1 MGAMATTATAPEG
14 KVSAAEA
21 REVAEAAREQEWI
34 APSFVRDLFLG
45 KFRLDLIHPYPEQDP
60 EEIRRAQPFLDK
72 LERLLRE
79 QVDSDRIDREG
90 EIPEAVIQGL
100 RDLGAF
106 GIKIPREYG
115 GLGLSQLSYMKAIE
129 LVSSID
135 GSVTALLSA
144 HQSIGVPQP
153 LKLFGT
159 DAQKKKY
166 LPRLAKGAISAFA
179 LTEPGVGSDP
189 AALETT
195 AVPSEDGE
203 AWILN
208 GEKLWCTNGTKAEL
222 LAVMARTPS
231 LMVNGREKRQIT
243 AFIVETAWP
252 GVEVT
257 HRCHFMGLKALYN
270 GVMRF
275 TNVRVP
281 NENVL
286 WEVGKG
292 LKLGLITLN
301 TGRLTLP
308 ISSVAAGKRCL
319 EISSQW
325 ASERVQW
332 GRPIGKHD
340 AIAQKIG
347 TMAANTFAMEA
358 VAEMCGAMAD
368 RGGYDIRLEA
378 AIAKLYTSEGGWR
391 IIDDTVQIRGGRGYE
406 TADSLR
412 ARGEKP
418 VPVERI
424 MRDFRINLIFEGSSE
439 IMHLFIAREAVDK
452 HLQVAGDVVMPGKT
466 LGERLRGLV
475 RAALFYVW
483 WYPSRWLGW
492 GFWPKYTGFGP
503 LAKHLRYVERAA
515 RRLARGVF
523 HAMMRFGPKLEYR
536 QAVLFRLV
544 DVGAELFAMA
554 ATCARAEWLRKT
566 DPAAGAAALA
576 WPGWTPLA
584 SRGLDDIQTEIERRH
599 HEAVARL
606 QQWVRQP
613 SIAAENNGIA
623 EGCDLTMQLLRDAGF
638 TQITKLPSDGVSG
651 IFATLDAGAPRT
663 LGVYFMYDVKQVDPT
678 EWSSPPWAASLVE
691 KPGVGTV
698 LVGRGAVN
706 QKGPEAAFLAAL
718 HAIRGAG
725 RKLPVNLVLVAEGEE
740 EIGSPHFPQVVRRSE
755 VMQALSK
762 CGGITMPSA
771 AQEPDGEVTIN
782 LGAKGIIE
790 CELVASGEKWGR
802 GPVKDIHSSLRA
814 AVDSPSF
821 HLVKALDAL
830 VTPDGVDP
838 AIEGW
843 FERVRPLSPAEQ
855 KMIDAASQRLSEET
869 KKKQYGVRRWVRDV
883 PFRSAWMRLA
893 AQPTVN
899 IEGLVGGYTGQGGKT
914 VLPHRAVAKLDFR
927 LVPDMTVPDCLGK
940 LRAHLAKRGF
950 ADVEINVGG
959 AYPPNTT
966 AADAPA

>member
-1 MGAMATTATAPEG
+1 MATTATAPEG

-60 EEIRRAQPFLDK
+60 AEVRRAQPFLEK

-90 EIPEAVIQGL
+90 EIPETVIQGL

-166 LPRLAKGAISAFA
+166 LPRLAQGAISAFA

-189 AALETT
+189 AAMETT
-195 AVPSEDGE
+195 AVPTPDGQ
-203 AWILN
+203 AWLLN

-222 LAVMARTPS
+222 LVVIARTPS
-231 LMVNGREKRQIT
+231 KVVNGKEKRQIT

-252 GVEVT
+252 GVKVE
-257 HRCHFMGLKALYN
+257 HRCHFMGLKAIYN

-319 EISSQW
+319 EISRQW

-332 GRPIGKHD
+332 GRAIGKHD

-347 TMAANTFAMEA
+347 AMAANTFAMEA
-358 VAEMCGAMAD
+358 VAELCGAMAD

-378 AIAKLYTSEGGWR
+378 
-391 IIDDTVQIRGGRGYE
+391 
-406 TADSLR
+406 ADSLR

-466 LGERLRGLV
+466 ARERLAGLV
-475 RAALFYVW
+475 RSAGFYGW

-492 GFWPKYTGFGP
+492 SLWPRYAEFGR
-503 LAKHLRYVERAA
+503 LAKHVRFVERSC
-515 RRLARGVF
+515 RRLARSVF
-523 HAMMRFGPKLEYR
+523 HAMIRFGPKLELR
-536 QAVLFRLV
+536 QSVLFRLV
-544 DVGAELFAMA
+544 DVAGELFAMA
-554 ATCARAEWLRKT
+554 ATCSRAQRLYQQDRATGARAVKLADLFCRQARRRVRSKFNGLR
-566 DPAAGAAALA
+566 
-576 WPGWTPLA
+576 
-584 SRGLDDIQTEIERRH
+584 RNE
-599 HEAVARL
+599 
-606 QQWVRQP
+606 
-613 SIAAENNGIA
+613 
-623 EGCDLTMQLLRDAGF
+623 
-638 TQITKLPSDGVSG
+638 
-651 IFATLDAGAPRT
+651 
-663 LGVYFMYDVKQVDPT
+663 DVPT
-678 EWSSPPWAASLVE
+678 Y
-691 KPGVGTV
+691 K
-698 LVGRGAVN
+698 
-706 QKGPEAAFLAAL
+706 F
-718 HAIRGAG
+718 
-725 RKLPVNLVLVAEGEE
+725 
-740 EIGSPHFPQVVRRSE
+740 
-755 VMQALSK
+755 
-762 CGGITMPSA
+762 
-771 AQEPDGEVTIN
+771 AQEILAGEHRWLERDIV
-782 LGAKGIIE
+782 
-790 CELVASGEKWGR
+790 ELPE
-802 GPVKDIHSSLRA
+802 
-814 AVDSPSF
+814 
-821 HLVKALDAL
+821 
-830 VTPDGVDP
+830 
-838 AIEGW
+838 
-843 FERVRPLSPAEQ
+843 
-855 KMIDAASQRLSEET
+855 
-869 KKKQYGVRRWVRDV
+869 
-883 PFRSAWMRLA
+883 
-893 AQPTVN
+893 
-899 IEGLVGGYTGQGGKT
+899 
-914 VLPHRAVAKLDFR
+914 
-927 LVPDMTVPDCLGK
+927 
-940 LRAHLAKRGF
+940 
-950 ADVEINVGG
+950 
-959 AYPPNTT
+959 
-966 AADAPA
+966 